1 MNLDAVYYR
10 LIYGGVMG
18 TTNCNEHRILV
29 EDRTDASHY
38 DSTEL
43 FAEAFW
49 RFYTDNA
56 TLAANCPKLYA
67 LMSRVCPAPDN

>member
-43 FAEAFW
+43 FAEAF
-49 RFYTDNA
+49 
-56 TLAANCPKLYA
+56 
-67 LMSRVCPAPDN
+67 